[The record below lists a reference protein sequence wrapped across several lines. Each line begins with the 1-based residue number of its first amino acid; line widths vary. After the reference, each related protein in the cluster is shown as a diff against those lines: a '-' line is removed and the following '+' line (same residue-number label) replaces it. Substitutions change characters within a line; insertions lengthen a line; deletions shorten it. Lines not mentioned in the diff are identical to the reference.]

1 MIAPTPIL
9 RAPIYDIHD
18 GHLQQ
23 TLAESRQLCA
33 TPASTE
39 PNDAQLAEAEAS
51 GGAPPSFR
59 WLRSVWQRC
68 LTRSC
73 GRAGNRRASRGS
85 EERESQGSSGDVTGE
100 IIPAR
105 HRL

>member
-1 MIAPTPIL
+1 MLKRHCCGHRDHVIAPTPIL

-18 GHLQQ
+18 AHLQQ

-51 GGAPPSFR
+51 GGAPPSFAG
-59 WLRSVWQRC
+59 
-68 LTRSC
+68 C
-73 GRAGNRRASRGS
+73 GPFGS
-85 EERESQGSSGDVTGE
+85 AV
-100 IIPAR
+100 
-105 HRL
+105 

>member
-18 GHLQQ
+18 AHLQQ

-39 PNDAQLAEAEAS
+39 PNDAQVAEAEAS

-59 WLRSVWQRC
+59 RLRIRLAALSDAELWPSREPPG
-68 LTRSC
+68 LPRER
-73 GRAGNRRASRGS
+73 GAGVAGQLGGRGS
-85 EERESQGSSGDVTGE
+85 GQFG
-100 IIPAR
+100 
-105 HRL
+105 

>member
-18 GHLQQ
+18 AHLQQ

-59 WLRSVWQRC
+59 RLRIRLAALSDAELRLSDAELW
-68 LTRSC
+68 S
-73 GRAGNRRASRGS
+73 SRGS
-85 EERESQGSSGDVTGE
+85 ILSQTGRSM
-100 IIPAR
+100 IS
-105 HRL
+105 